1 MEIIMNKIGA
11 SNIMIIVLII
21 GTVLACWMLFGDSD
35 LKKMD
40 TIEVEDV
47 KEPFPE
53 GNS

>member
-1 MEIIMNKIGA
+1 MNKIGA

-21 GTVLACWMLFGDSD
+21 GTVLACWMLFGNSD
-35 LKKMD
+35 IEKTD

-47 KEPFPE
+47 KEIDSE